1 MVSKAIRPEWSNQ
14 PLQRRVIFSRMA
26 KKTALIT
33 GGSIGI
39 GFELG
44 RQFAA
49 HGHDLV
55 LVARNADQLEA
66 AAGKIEGK
74 YGVSVRTIAM
84 DLVDPASPP
93 RLFDTLTGDNVAID
107 FLVNNAG
114 FGLGGDFI
122 DTDIDRELD
131 MIQVNCSA
139 VVHLTKLFLPAMVKR
154 KEGRILNLAS
164 LASFQA
170 GPRHAIYYASKAFV
184 LSFSEAIAEELRRT
198 GVTVTA
204 LCPGPTESGFA
215 ERAGTQ
221 RSRLF
226 TQAKVA
232 TAEEVAQYGY
242 AAMMKGTRVA
252 IPGLQN
258 KLLLQAQRIAPRI
271 LVNKITA
278 RMQDQT

>member
-1 MVSKAIRPEWSNQ
+1 
-14 PLQRRVIFSRMA
+14 MA

-33 GGSIGI
+33 GGSTGI
-39 GFELG
+39 GFELA

-55 LVARNADQLEA
+55 LVARHADQLEA

-74 YGVSVRTIAM
+74 YGVAARTIAM
-84 DLVDPASPP
+84 DLVDPQSPQ
-93 RLFDTLTGDNVAID
+93 RLFDTLTGDNVQID

-114 FGLGGDFI
+114 FGLRGEFV
-122 DTDIDRELD
+122 DTEIDRELD
-131 MIQVNCSA
+131 IIQVNCA
-139 VVHLTKLFLPAMVKR
+139 ALIHLTKLFLPAMIKR
-154 KEGRILNLAS
+154 KEGKVLNLAS

-184 LSFSEAIAEELRRT
+184 LSFSEAIAEELHKT

-204 LCPGPTESGFA
+204 LCPGPTESNFA
-215 ERAGTQ
+215 ERAGTNKT
-221 RSRLF
+221 RLF

-232 TAEEVAQYGY
+232 TAEEVARYGY

-252 IPGLQN
+252 IPGTQN
-258 KLLLQAQRIAPRI
+258 KLLVQAERFVPRI

-278 RMQDQT
+278 RAQDET

>member
-1 MVSKAIRPEWSNQ
+1 
-14 PLQRRVIFSRMA
+14 MA

-33 GGSIGI
+33 GGSMGI
-39 GFELG
+39 GLELAK
-44 RQFAA
+44 QFAA

-55 LVARNADQLEA
+55 LVARNVDQLEA

-74 YGVSVRTIAM
+74 YGVSVRTISM
-84 DLVDPASPP
+84 DLTDGDAPP
-93 RLFDTLTGDNVAID
+93 RLFDSLTADGVQID

-114 FGLGGDFI
+114 FGLGGEFA

-139 VVHLTKLFLPAMVKR
+139 LIHLTKLFLPAMLKR

-170 GPRHAIYYASKAFV
+170 GPGHSIYYASKAFV

-204 LCPGPTESGFA
+204 LCPGPTESNFA
-215 ERAGTQ
+215 ERAGTSK
-221 RSRLF
+221 SRLF

-232 TAEEVAQYGY
+232 SAEDVARFGY
-242 AAMMKGTRVA
+242 AEMMKGTRVA
-252 IPGLQN
+252 IPGMQN
-258 KLLLQAQRIAPRI
+258 KLMVQAQRIAPRI
-271 LVNKITA
+271 LVNRIA
-278 RMQDQT
+278 GRMQDKT